1 MKVLLATASI
11 WSDRIYP
18 PMKERYDVV
27 MVQSFEDALANLSV
41 IHVAVVGF
49 HFDNRRPDRL
59 LRVLQDEGIPSFC
72 VRGVA
77 GDVSDDVLEQTVEA
91 YKKEL
96 GCRDFIDFTVQ
107 GDEKALAVL
116 YAQLDALAASRAAT

>member
-1 MKVLLATASI
+1 
-11 WSDRIYP
+11 
-18 PMKERYDVV
+18 MKERYDVV
-27 MVQSFEDALANLSV
+27 MVQSFEEALANLPV
-41 IHVAVVGF
+41 INVAVVGF

-59 LRVLQDEGIPSFC
+59 LRVLQDKGIPSFC
-72 VRGVA
+72 VRGLA
-77 GDVSDDVLEQTVEA
+77 GDVSDDVLAQTVEA

-116 YAQLDALAASRAAT
+116 YAQLDALAASRAPT